1 MHPTILYSL
10 IGYIQACW
18 VCVILCGRLWA
29 THWGLTENS
38 TARIIRKTSNS
49 KPVNKHLSYYLPSF
63 LPCLLFFLSWK
74 GSNEIRLLSF
84 LNASDWRLQTFLL
97 DWVLLKE
104 HYKVY
109 THFCFFQSLQWDYL
123 KEFFLFNVL
132 VCNHLFYINMPLHS
146 MKKQRELW
154 LVDLCVSQM
163 FLARLKVW
171 IFVTKLTEAALNCH
185 IWHIFC
191 LKAHL
196 LFMLPSCV
204 VFVRR

>member
-38 TARIIRKTSNS
+38 TARIIRKTRNS

-84 LNASDWRLQTFLL
+84 LNASDWRLQTFFARLSTFERTLQGLYTFLLFSVTAVRLSERVFPLQCISVWSPILYKHAPTQHEKTKRTVIGWFMCQSDVLGQVESL
-97 DWVLLKE
+97 DW
-104 HYKVY
+104 
-109 THFCFFQSLQWDYL
+109 S
-123 KEFFLFNVL
+123 
-132 VCNHLFYINMPLHS
+132 
-146 MKKQRELW
+146 
-154 LVDLCVSQM
+154 
-163 FLARLKVW
+163 
-171 IFVTKLTEAALNCH
+171 KLTEAALNCH

-196 LFMLPSCV
+196 LFM
-204 VFVRR
+204 

>member
-38 TARIIRKTSNS
+38 TARIIRKTRNN

-63 LPCLLFFLSWK
+63 LPFLERLKWNMFIVVSECFRLPCVRKFFYGL
-74 GSNEIRLLSF
+74 
-84 LNASDWRLQTFLL
+84 FLL
-97 DWVLLKE
+97 DWVLLNE

-109 THFCFFQSLQWDYL
+109 THFCFFQPLQCDYL

-146 MKKQRELW
+146 MKNKENCDWLIYVSVRCSWPGWKSGSSWLNWLRQLW
-154 LVDLCVSQM
+154 IVTSDTYFV
-163 FLARLKVW
+163 LKPF
-171 IFVTKLTEAALNCH
+171 IIYVT
-185 IWHIFC
+185 
-191 LKAHL
+191 
-196 LFMLPSCV
+196 
-204 VFVRR
+204 